1 MSFLSKLVGIGLVAG
16 AAVAAVKLIEKV
28 WALDDVVYTVET
40 GEFPLEDGT
49 DAEDAPEAPYRPF
62 DPDAALAPVPNVNP
76 VEAPPAV
83 PVTDPTKIAD
93 PADFQDWD
101 ALGCQGCTFRVP
113 PYLYVTRRCP
123 GCSGVLHGGNSND
136 KNHNFFR
143 IPGRGQDHAHQ
154 KTHPHGLQ
162 GRKAGAH

>member
-1 MSFLSKLVGIGLVAG
+1 MNKYEVLALYYIECSKVSTAITLLLCIMNLSARDAYNVSKSVCRRFYNTPRRDIMSFLSKLVGIGLVAG

-28 WALDDVVYTVET
+28 WPQDDALDDVVYTVET

-101 ALGCQGCTFRVP
+101 ELGCQG
-113 PYLYVTRRCP
+113 
-123 GCSGVLHGGNSND
+123 
-136 KNHNFFR
+136 
-143 IPGRGQDHAHQ
+143 
-154 KTHPHGLQ
+154 
-162 GRKAGAH
+162 

>member
-1 MSFLSKLVGIGLVAG
+1 MLIMYKKRLQTVLQHPKEGYHELSFQTGRGIGLVAG

-28 WALDDVVYTVET
+28 WPQDDALDDVVYTVET
-40 GEFPLEDGT
+40 GEFPQEDGT

-101 ALGCQGCTFRVP
+101 ELGCQG
-113 PYLYVTRRCP
+113 
-123 GCSGVLHGGNSND
+123 
-136 KNHNFFR
+136 
-143 IPGRGQDHAHQ
+143 
-154 KTHPHGLQ
+154 
-162 GRKAGAH
+162 

>member
-28 WALDDVVYTVET
+28 LPQDDALDDVVYTVET

-76 VEAPPAV
+76 VAAPPAV
-83 PVTDPTKIAD
+83 PVTDQTKIAD

-101 ALGCQGCTFRVP
+101 ELGCQG
-113 PYLYVTRRCP
+113 
-123 GCSGVLHGGNSND
+123 
-136 KNHNFFR
+136 
-143 IPGRGQDHAHQ
+143 
-154 KTHPHGLQ
+154 
-162 GRKAGAH
+162 

>member
-28 WALDDVVYTVET
+28 WAQDDALDDVVYTVET
-40 GEFPLEDGT
+40 GEFPQEDGT

-62 DPDAALAPVPNVNP
+62 DPAAALAPVPNVNP
-76 VEAPPAV
+76 VAAPPAV

-101 ALGCQGCTFRVP
+101 ELGCQG
-113 PYLYVTRRCP
+113 
-123 GCSGVLHGGNSND
+123 
-136 KNHNFFR
+136 
-143 IPGRGQDHAHQ
+143 
-154 KTHPHGLQ
+154 
-162 GRKAGAH
+162 

>member
-28 WALDDVVYTVET
+28 WAQDDALDDVVYTVET

-49 DAEDAPEAPYRPF
+49 DAEDAPEAPYLPF

-83 PVTDPTKIAD
+83 PVTDPTNIAD

-101 ALGCQGCTFRVP
+101 ELGCQG
-113 PYLYVTRRCP
+113 
-123 GCSGVLHGGNSND
+123 
-136 KNHNFFR
+136 
-143 IPGRGQDHAHQ
+143 
-154 KTHPHGLQ
+154 
-162 GRKAGAH
+162 

>member
-28 WALDDVVYTVET
+28 WPQDDALDDVVYTVET
-40 GEFPLEDGT
+40 GEFPQEDGT

-83 PVTDPTKIAD
+83 PVTDPPKIAA

-101 ALGCQGCTFRVP
+101 ELGCQG
-113 PYLYVTRRCP
+113 
-123 GCSGVLHGGNSND
+123 
-136 KNHNFFR
+136 
-143 IPGRGQDHAHQ
+143 
-154 KTHPHGLQ
+154 
-162 GRKAGAH
+162 

>member
-1 MSFLSKLVGIGLVAG
+1 MLKIFNLQITLLLCIMNLSARDAYDASKAYCRRLYRRPQGGISLELAFQNWSSMGRVAG

-28 WALDDVVYTVET
+28 WPQDDALDDVVYTVET
-40 GEFPLEDGT
+40 GEFPQEDGT

-101 ALGCQGCTFRVP
+101 ELGCQG
-113 PYLYVTRRCP
+113 
-123 GCSGVLHGGNSND
+123 
-136 KNHNFFR
+136 
-143 IPGRGQDHAHQ
+143 
-154 KTHPHGLQ
+154 
-162 GRKAGAH
+162 

>member
-1 MSFLSKLVGIGLVAG
+1 MQIRFRASGFAAHKKVGLFLAYPARNFTVVGRVF
-16 AAVAAVKLIEKV
+16 VTQDN
-28 WALDDVVYTVET
+28 ALDDVVYTVET
-40 GEFPLEDGT
+40 GEFPQEDGT

-101 ALGCQGCTFRVP
+101 ELGCQG
-113 PYLYVTRRCP
+113 
-123 GCSGVLHGGNSND
+123 
-136 KNHNFFR
+136 
-143 IPGRGQDHAHQ
+143 
-154 KTHPHGLQ
+154 
-162 GRKAGAH
+162 

>member
-28 WALDDVVYTVET
+28 WPQDDALDDVVYTVET

-101 ALGCQGCTFRVP
+101 ELGCQTPCAIVPHFAREINEFPVARGAKVALRRKIGPLANYANGPTFCHP
-113 PYLYVTRRCP
+113 I
-123 GCSGVLHGGNSND
+123 
-136 KNHNFFR
+136 NFCISWR
-143 IPGRGQDHAHQ
+143 
-154 KTHPHGLQ
+154 
-162 GRKAGAH
+162 

>member
-28 WALDDVVYTVET
+28 WPQDDALDDVVYTVET
-40 GEFPLEDGT
+40 GEFPQEDGT
-49 DAEDAPEAPYRPF
+49 DAEDPPE
-62 DPDAALAPVPNVNP
+62 AALAPVPNVNP

-101 ALGCQGCTFRVP
+101 ELGCQG
-113 PYLYVTRRCP
+113 
-123 GCSGVLHGGNSND
+123 
-136 KNHNFFR
+136 
-143 IPGRGQDHAHQ
+143 
-154 KTHPHGLQ
+154 
-162 GRKAGAH
+162 